1 MFMLQNKKLI
11 LLIFLLFGFGYF
23 SAMSNLEINSFLK
36 SQVALMPLQAI
47 ALIYITYLRW
57 SRTQDKAN
65 SYKS

>member
-1 MFMLQNKKLI
+1 MLKNKKLI

-23 SAMSNLEINSFLK
+23 SAMSNLEINDFLK

-47 ALIYITYLRW
+47 ALIYITYLRLN
-57 SRTQDKAN
+57 RTQDKAN

>member
-1 MFMLQNKKLI
+1 MLKNKKLI

-47 ALIYITYLRW
+47 ALLYITYRRW
-57 SRTQDKAN
+57 SQTLDKAD

>member
-1 MFMLQNKKLI
+1 MLQNKKLI

-23 SAMSNLEINSFLK
+23 SAMSNLEINDFWK

-47 ALIYITYLRW
+47 ALIYITYRRW
-57 SRTQDKAN
+57 SQTQDKAD